1 MVPYFDPVPIEV
13 PYGFGLV
20 RGFGRLAWAR

>member
-1 MVPYFDPVPIEV
+1 MVPYFDPAPIEV
-13 PYGFGLV
+13 PYGFRLV